1 MYPIDSPT
9 LLLTLAVLAETLSLV
24 LFGRANTLWRSP
36 GMAEYPQRFVLLRS
50 VMVIA
55 WVHLGTAILAPNSL
69 EAAYGQF
76 DLSTLLLL
84 GLGAFG
90 GLGLVLFTLSIRS
103 MPAQLVFFG
112 GSLHL
117 MVAVAVGWLL
127 GELISPI
134 RLVVIAILL
143 AAQVAILWRDRGL
156 WVLQRGALRFM
167 PFLVGIIWG
176 TYFPLYGIAIHEF
189 GFWRTLVSTEWG
201 VLILA
206 IAWAVVRPNGRWDDR
221 FMWRNMAE
229 QSVLSSMG
237 QALSG
242 AALWWG
248 GVIVHSILTN
258 FNVLVNVSAFR
269 IRFGE
274 ALQPKY
280 VLYFVLYVALAIVL
294 VWGS

>member
-1 MYPIDSPT
+1 VVPLVEVPWGAGPLHSLLAPTVVLGIVMAATTGRRLVRRRWLGLPIGMY
-9 LLLTLAVLAETLSLV
+9 LHLV
-24 LFGRANTLWRSP
+24 LDLAWTRSETFWWP
-36 GMAEYPQRFVLLRS
+36 F
-50 VMVIA
+50 
-55 WVHLGTAILAPNSL
+55 LGPALDWDTAFEL
-69 EAAYGQF
+69 
-76 DLSTLLLL
+76 DR
-84 GLGAFG
+84 
-90 GLGLVLFTLSIRS
+90 GLVSVV
-103 MPAQLVFFG
+103 MEV
-112 GSLHL
+112 
-117 MVAVAVGWLL
+117 VAVAVGWLL

-206 IAWAVVRPNGRWDDR
+206 IAWAVVRPNGRWDNR

-280 VLYFVLYVALAIVL
+280 VLYFVLYVALAIIL

>member
-50 VMVIA
+50 VMVIV

-134 RLVVIAILL
+134 RLVVIAVLL

-206 IAWAVVRPNGRWDDR
+206 IAWAVARPNGRWDDR

-274 ALQPKY
+274 ALQAKY